1 MQIFDNDEPRR
12 SPKMGSKETQTKE
25 PATMNPRASLLIATA
40 GLALAAAS
48 PTVRGVPLP
57 FADGFNYPEGERL
70 GTTGSSGDTW
80 SVGNSTGSGSATIS
94 SSAALTYP
102 GLPSLGGLGVLSS
115 GVPSSNRDRGVLI
128 APDTSSLANWTDLG
142 SLYVSYLLRVDNG
155 PSGTP
160 RLLSAY
166 RDSTGTGGGFT
177 PSGGIFVG
185 TDLKLGIAKQAD
197 SDIAWTSD
205 PLNPAETY
213 LLVWRY
219 KYVDGSG
226 NDELALWVNPPATSF
241 GASED
246 AVPTPTVVTTT
257 GPDDTGIFAFHFTV
271 RSSTQYNGGGDYAL
285 DDLRIGTTWAS
296 VVVPEPTTAVL
307 IGFGFLALWQGRRI
321 RQG

>member
-1 MQIFDNDEPRR
+1 
-12 SPKMGSKETQTKE
+12 
-25 PATMNPRASLLIATA
+25 MNPRASLLLATA

-57 FADGFNYPEGERL
+57 FADGFDYPEGERL

-80 SVGNSTGSGSATIS
+80 SVGNSTGTGSATIS

-115 GVPSSNRDRGVLI
+115 GVPGSNRDRGVLI
-128 APDTSSLANWTDLG
+128 GADTNNLANWADLG

-166 RDSTGTGGGFT
+166 RDSISTGGGFT
-177 PSGGIFVG
+177 PSGGLFVG
-185 TDLKLGIAKQAD
+185 TDLKVGIAKQANT
-197 SDIAWTSD
+197 DIAWSAD
-205 PLNPAETY
+205 PINTGETY

-219 KYVDGSG
+219 KYVDGTD
-226 NDELALWVNPPATSF
+226 NDELALWINPPAGSF

-246 AVPTPTVVTTT
+246 AVPAPTVVTTT
-257 GPDDTGIFAFHFTV
+257 GPDDTGIFAFHFTL
-271 RSSTQYNGGGDYAL
+271 RSTGQSQYNGGGDYAL
-285 DDLRIGTTWAS
+285 DDLRIGNTWAS
-296 VVVPEPTTAVL
+296 VVVPEPTAAVL